1 LGLEPL
7 PTGDRYCSGR
17 ALGSWMSF
25 SNQDD
30 PVSNSFCWSGLPEIN
45 PSMSLTN
52 WSSEYFTVVII
63 VLLCGLL
70 SQPERF
76 VNYR

>member
-1 LGLEPL
+1 
-7 PTGDRYCSGR
+7 
-17 ALGSWMSF
+17 
-25 SNQDD
+25 
-30 PVSNSFCWSGLPEIN
+30 
-45 PSMSLTN
+45 MSLTN